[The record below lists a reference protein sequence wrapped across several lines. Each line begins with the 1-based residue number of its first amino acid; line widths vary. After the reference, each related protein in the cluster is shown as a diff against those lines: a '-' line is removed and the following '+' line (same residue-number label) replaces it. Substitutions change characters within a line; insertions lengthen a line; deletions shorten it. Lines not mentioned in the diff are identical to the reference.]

1 MSTWGV
7 NAGRTTYIPGVD
19 DIGELKTPEEEA
31 AELVEA
37 LEVAAAVDAALVVCG
52 DAVAAAGVALDDALE
67 AIAAEEAYVGV
78 LEPPPFAELSPF
90 YANKCLR
97 KRRRRQ
103 LEQHVFVGYRR
114 QTRRARTP
122 YLPSPVFR
130 RNSGIP
136 SRFETETKDRVAAR
150 RDVGLSA
157 VAQRR
162 LRPRSSGG
170 SLTRSPRA
178 TARNFVKPHFAT
190 DRFYLKHASMGS
202 DPWDRSNPSNFPSR
216 GGRNG
221 GSTQP
226 HRIHRVGGMGKRAL
240 HHQRIGEQ
248 RRLRSEL
255 KADGKE
261 LAKKT
266 ARVEKCKTIYARMN
280 PQENTLEEEEE
291 MKDLIDGLA
300 ADIERLGLGIE
311 RKTDLLGAKAK
322 GDEDVDELSGSL
334 HRLLVAERTTP
345 AQAAAACAANLGPGR
360 YTPRHESDIK
370 VKRPGAPSSFR
381 ASNVAS
387 GIQFATNENPSPAA
401 YDARHARWFGGS
413 ATALAG
419 RGDAEGDARAAR
431 AAQVTVTNGG
441 VSFAHTKRRLEADG
455 ALAEEGGGSDM
466 LGSALPSNWKRG
478 VAALS
483 AARATMIDAP
493 LSCLPSQTAPLT
505 DKFYVEHT
513 PWIASDDDAAVATRR
528 SASAATAA
536 SEGALGARDATR
548 HAAELKLQRPGESTG
563 FGSSAARPFMQ
574 SAKVGAAPTEPRP
587 AEEGVDV
594 RWPKVHDPR
603 RSSAAFRDASQRRK
617 WVNRRAI
624 NTMIEFHQPP
634 RKDIDSRVWNVKG
647 GAKFPLGGE
656 FNRCG
661 EFAPDPEVQRLR
673 LQLWHAP

>member
-31 AELVEA
+31 AELVKA
-37 LEVAAAVDAALVVCG
+37 LEVAAAVDAALMVCA
-52 DAVAAAGVALDDALE
+52 DAVAAAGLALQDALD
-67 AIAAEEAYVGV
+67 AIAKEEAYIGV
-78 LEPPPFAELSPF
+78 LDPPPFAELSPF

-122 YLPSPVFR
+122 YLSSPVFR

-150 RDVGLSA
+150 RDVGLSS

-162 LRPRSSGG
+162 LRPPSSGG

-178 TARNFVKPHFAT
+178 TSRNFVKPHFAT
-190 DRFYLKHASMGS
+190 DRFYLKHAAMGS
-202 DPWDRSNPSNFPSR
+202 DPWDRSNPSNAPSR
-216 GGRNG
+216 GGRSG

-248 RRLRSEL
+248 RRLRCEL
-255 KADGKE
+255 KADMKE
-261 LAKKT
+261 VAKKKV
-266 ARVEKCKTIYARMN
+266 RVEKCRKIYARMN

-322 GDEDVDELSGSL
+322 GDEDIDELAGSL
-334 HRLLVAERTTP
+334 HRLLVAERRTP
-345 AQAAAACAANLGPGR
+345 AQAVAACAANLGPGR
-360 YTPRHESDIK
+360 YTPRHESDIT
-370 VKRPGAPSSFR
+370 VKRPDWASSFR
-381 ASNVAS
+381 ASKVAS

-419 RGDAEGDARAAR
+419 RGDAEGDACAAR

-441 VSFAHTKRRLEADG
+441 VTFAQTKRRLEANVPV
-455 ALAEEGGGSDM
+455 AEEGGSDM

-478 VAALS
+478 VASVS
-483 AARATMIDAP
+483 AVRTTMIDAP
-493 LSCLPSQTAPLT
+493 LSCLPAQTAPLT
-505 DKFYVEHT
+505 DKYYVEHT
-513 PWIASDDDAAVATRR
+513 PWIAPDEDAA
-528 SASAATAA
+528 AATVHTASVASLA
-536 SEGALGARDATR
+536 SEGTPSARDATR
-548 HAAELKLQRPGESTG
+548 HAAELKLQLPGENTG
-563 FGSSAARPFMQ
+563 FGSSTARPFMQ
-574 SAKVGAAPTEPRP
+574 SAPVGAAPAEPRHVED
-587 AEEGVDV
+587 ADV

-617 WVNRRAI
+617 WVNRRAV

-634 RKDIDSRVWNVKG
+634 RKDIDPHVWNVKG

-656 FNRCG
+656 FDRCG
-661 EFAPDPEVQRLR
+661 DFAPDPEVQRLR